1 MIEQQAQAQAKPV
14 SASSPEVTE
23 LAGDVRVTIGQLLR
37 KLREQVEGNDL
48 TTSQQSVLSRLERE
62 GPATATQLAGAEGV
76 RPQSMAKIVRA
87 LEDAGLISG
96 AADPHDGRKT
106 VFSVTETAL
115 EQFRTGRRAREDW
128 LARAIAANLSPAELE
143 QLSST
148 LQLIRRL
155 TQWQP

>member
-1 MIEQQAQAQAKPV
+1 MQAKPV
-14 SASSPEVTE
+14 SASSPEVTAV
-23 LAGDVRVTIGQLLR
+23 AGDVRVTIGQLVR
-37 KLREQVEGNDL
+37 KLREQAEGNDL
-48 TTSQQSVLSRLERE
+48 TTSQQSVLGRLERE

-96 AADPHDGRKT
+96 APDPHDGRKT
-106 VFSVTETAL
+106 VFSVTETAM

-128 LARAIAANLSPAELE
+128 LARAIAANLSPEE
-143 QLSST
+143 IGQLSST